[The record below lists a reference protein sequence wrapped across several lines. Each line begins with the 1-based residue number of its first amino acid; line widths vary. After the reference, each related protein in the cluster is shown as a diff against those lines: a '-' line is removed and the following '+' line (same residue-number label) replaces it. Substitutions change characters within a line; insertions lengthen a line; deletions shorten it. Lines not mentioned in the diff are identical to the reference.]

1 MSHRESSGIAVA
13 EVENATPHS
22 VMSLAVI
29 SMLQRLSDEER
40 GGLERKCIFR
50 RIAANTVVL
59 DRFTPSDAVYFMVS
73 GTARVVHYVADHQEI
88 TIATVSAG
96 DTIGEISAIDGLG
109 RSATVVAEDD
119 CVVAEL
125 PREEFHA
132 LMTRRGD
139 VALELLH
146 RWAATIRGLSEKV
159 SHLSVGSP
167 DQRVYSELV
176 RLARV
181 ERLGGERWVI
191 RDLPNH
197 QELAQ
202 WAQTSREVVAGALA
216 QLLRRG
222 VAERRTKVLY
232 INDYKA
238 LTDLVSRAEPVAK

>member
-1 MSHRESSGIAVA
+1 
-13 EVENATPHS
+13 
-22 VMSLAVI
+22 MSLAVI
-29 SMLQRLSDEER
+29 SMLQRLSEEER
-40 GGLERKCIFR
+40 RALESKCIFR
-50 RIAANTVVL
+50 HIAAGAVVL
-59 DRFTPSDAVYFMVS
+59 DRFTPSEAVYFMIS

-88 TIATVSAG
+88 TIATISAG

-119 CVVAEL
+119 CAVAEL
-125 PREEFHA
+125 PRDEFHA
-132 LMTRRGD
+132 LIARRGD

-181 ERLGGERWVI
+181 ERPGGGRWMI
-191 RDLPNH
+191 RDLPSH

-222 VAERRTKVLY
+222 VAERRTRILY

-238 LTDLVSRAEPVAK
+238 LIDLVSRVEQTAK

>member
-1 MSHRESSGIAVA
+1 MKQPVSPAFA
-13 EVENATPHS
+13 EIETAGTS
-22 VMSLAVI
+22 AAMSLAVI
-29 SMLQRLSDEER
+29 SMLRRLSDEER
-40 GGLERKCIFR
+40 SALESKCIFR
-50 RIAANTVVL
+50 RIAAGDVVL
-59 DRFTPSDAVYFMVS
+59 DRFTPSEAVYFMIS

-96 DTIGEISAIDGLG
+96 DAIGEISAIDGLG

-119 CVVAEL
+119 CAVAEL
-125 PREEFHA
+125 PREEFQA
-132 LMTRRGD
+132 LIVRRGD

-167 DQRVYSELV
+167 DQRVFSELV

-181 ERLGGERWVI
+181 ERPGGERWMI
-191 RDLPNH
+191 RDLPSH
-197 QELAQ
+197 QELAL
-202 WAQTSREVVAGALA
+202 WSQTSREVVAGALG

-238 LTDLVSRAEPVAK
+238 LIDLVSRVDQAAK

>member
-1 MSHRESSGIAVA
+1 
-13 EVENATPHS
+13 
-22 VMSLAVI
+22 MSLSVI

-40 GGLERKCIFR
+40 RALEGKCIFR
-50 RIAANTVVL
+50 RIVSGAVVV
-59 DRFTPSDAVYFMVS
+59 DRFTPSEAVYFMIS

-119 CVVAEL
+119 CAVAEL

-132 LMTRRGD
+132 LIGRRGD

-167 DQRVYSELV
+167 DQRVFSELV

-181 ERLGGERWVI
+181 ERPGGDRWMI
-191 RDLPNH
+191 RDLPTH
-197 QELAQ
+197 QSFAQ

-238 LTDLVSRAEPVAK
+238 LIDLVSRAEQSAK